1 MNTET
6 VWSHL
11 NSELIFK
18 RNVHR
23 EGSSDR
29 NRSSFGNSRAR
40 KQREN
45 VETAYFQNNIYNL
58 FYKKCEINYII
69 CVRNFGLVSEETQ
82 ARCLYMQLL
91 NMSTHCTYIALNQR
105 QHKRNLGH
113 IPMGRCPVL

>member
-18 RNVHR
+18 RNFHR
-23 EGSSDR
+23 EIIER
-29 NRSSFGNSRAR
+29 AQAIETEGNSRAR

-58 FYKKCEINYII
+58 FYKKCEINYIV
-69 CVRNFGLVSEETQ
+69 CV
-82 ARCLYMQLL
+82 
-91 NMSTHCTYIALNQR
+91 I
-105 QHKRNLGH
+105 
-113 IPMGRCPVL
+113 